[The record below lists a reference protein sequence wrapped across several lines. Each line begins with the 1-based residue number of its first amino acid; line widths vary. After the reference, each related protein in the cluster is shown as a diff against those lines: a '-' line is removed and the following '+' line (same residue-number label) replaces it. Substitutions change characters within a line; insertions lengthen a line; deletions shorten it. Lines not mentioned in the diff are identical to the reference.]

1 MNQSECFEV
10 RGMLPLFVGG
20 DLESD
25 DTARV
30 GLHLGDCGAC
40 QVHLTRAQVAR
51 HELRS
56 ELSRLVDGHEPQL
69 WPVLRE
75 SLAREGLFR
84 AEPVTPSAP
93 ARRAAGLLSV
103 RTWRP
108 VAAVAAALLA
118 VAYFGQSD
126 PNPTPVRGNQPVAE
140 TILDKGSLIQESAPS
155 TLGTIQP
162 GALAETDTA
171 PAEASSLSGLRP
183 LGLGE
188 RPLFDQAREEIL
200 KDAMRQMPM
209 YQVMPAGQ
217 PLPEQGELAS
227 RLSLQ

>member
-1 MNQSECFEV
+1 MNQSECIEV

-20 DLESD
+20 DLESG
-25 DTARV
+25 DTERV
-30 GLHLGDCGAC
+30 GLHLGDCEAC
-40 QVHLTRAQVAR
+40 QAHLSRARVAR
-51 HELRS
+51 QELRA

-84 AEPVTPSAP
+84 QEHAAP
-93 ARRAAGLLSV
+93 TRRAAGLFSM

-108 VAAVAAALLA
+108 VAGVAAALLA

-126 PNPTPVRGNQPVAE
+126 PDPAPTRGNQPVAE
-140 TILDKGSLIQESAPS
+140 TILDKGSLIQESGPG
-155 TLGTIQP
+155 TLGTLQP

-171 PAEASSLSGLRP
+171 PAEASGMGGLRP

-188 RPLFDQAREEIL
+188 RPLFDKAREEIL

-217 PLPEQGELAS
+217 SIPEQGELAS